1 MEIGSL
7 VIEQQR
13 CMASLSPASRILKEN
28 KVPMDLEDLD
38 SNIVQSKR
46 KSSTGCSILPSSR
59 RKKRRLQSHGSDN
72 SEQNKSDVESQGEER
87 QAKEKSA
94 LLNGRRVSSQ
104 SEMGIIEEIYCENFM
119 CHQKLRV
126 ELSPNINFI
135 TGENGSGKS
144 AIIAAI
150 QICLGA
156 SARST
161 HRGKSLKNLIRH
173 GHDGHALLRVTL
185 RNDGTNGDTF
195 RSSAYGKR
203 IMVERLLR
211 RDGSAEYRLKN
222 ENGNVVSKLKFDL
235 EAILDHFN
243 IHTENPCT
251 VLDQENAKLFI
262 KGGDEDK
269 YKFFLRSTDLY
280 KMRVTYA
287 KIDEETQTIEGMAL
301 PREQANLK
309 KLEHAMEEAIRR
321 WEDAQS
327 IEKLDQELKQVK
339 MELAWSFVH
348 EKEQETA
355 DLAKSLRDQ
364 RQNYEL
370 LEKECQES
378 LSNVTQLEEEQSRM
392 QEKLEKLNERSCE
405 IHTKKDTTRQII
417 RERRRPLHTSKAE
430 LKQIEHQKKRLDDR
444 MQQVEAR
451 IKKKQAQYDQA
462 RTNRQD
468 WLDSIQQKIE
478 QKRSELSTIERE
490 MEAAKLTWK
499 NSDCTNELQQ
509 VEAQYES
516 YQRQIRDVENEIRRV
531 EQRLHNIQ
539 SQSLDSLAVF
549 GSRIPTL
556 HNLIQSNLQRF
567 QDPPLGPL
575 GLHVRLPEQFRQY
588 AVAIEVAL
596 KGSLQS
602 FLVTN
607 GRDKALLDDLKR
619 QAHCPANQAT
629 IIIAKRSN
637 ERYTELCVP
646 EGELARHAICNLLE
660 IQDANVFNALIDVC
674 SIENKYAVAIEV
686 ALKGSLQSFLVTNGR
701 DKALLDD
708 LKRQAHCPANQA
720 TIIIAKR
727 SNERYTELCVPE
739 GELARHAICNLL
751 EIQDANVFNALI
763 DVCSIENKVCIEN
776 RSLAER
782 LVLQGS
788 SGSYRMAKGVKEVYL
803 PSGDKFVARS
813 GNLAYISYKGQH
825 RSGVICRDTEADKK
839 ENEQRRQFLCT
850 QHQKLVQE
858 REAIC
863 KERQRLVNAREESE
877 SKMNTWTRR
886 YHQAKLV
893 FENLEEEARA
903 DSVQDQSVDISMFE
917 QEREEIGRDLVK
929 LEEHKQMIITRLA
942 EGSPDLEKLLI
953 ELEEYDADEKIV
965 ENALNKL
972 QGELEQRYQALRTH
986 KSKQMRLKRS
996 LDEIEKQIQTNEEK
1010 HRTCQLECEQV
1021 CRKAQQHCNS
1031 EQRIAVTESHEYYG
1045 KKLTHIQQKIDRER
1059 QRFEGMN
1066 LTDLALDKEEKT
1078 LQFERQKTILDRY
1091 VENLQELRQM
1101 LQERQSMWKLLRN
1114 EIAHRS
1120 SMEFNRLML
1129 NNNFAGKLKF
1139 SHSGGTL
1146 EITVVQNDQAA
1157 TTRASRI
1164 TNMKELS
1171 GGERSYTQISL
1182 LIALGQC
1189 IECPFRVMDEF
1200 DVFMDAVNRDMAI
1213 QLLVQAAKRESG
1225 KQFIFVTP
1233 NDLRYC
1239 ATLFSTL
1246 NLRSLVL

>member
-1 MEIGSL
+1 M
-7 VIEQQR
+7 
-13 CMASLSPASRILKEN
+13 
-28 KVPMDLEDLD
+28 
-38 SNIVQSKR
+38 
-46 KSSTGCSILPSSR
+46 
-59 RKKRRLQSHGSDN
+59 
-72 SEQNKSDVESQGEER
+72 
-87 QAKEKSA
+87 
-94 LLNGRRVSSQ
+94 
-104 SEMGIIEEIYCENFM
+104 
-119 CHQKLRV
+119 
-126 ELSPNINFI
+126 
-135 TGENGSGKS
+135 
-144 AIIAAI
+144 
-150 QICLGA
+150 
-156 SARST
+156 
-161 HRGKSLKNLIRH
+161 
-173 GHDGHALLRVTL
+173 
-185 RNDGTNGDTF
+185 
-195 RSSAYGKR
+195 
-203 IMVERLLR
+203 
-211 RDGSAEYRLKN
+211 
-222 ENGNVVSKLKFDL
+222 
-235 EAILDHFN
+235 
-243 IHTENPCT
+243 
-251 VLDQENAKLFI
+251 
-262 KGGDEDK
+262 
-269 YKFFLRSTDLY
+269 
-280 KMRVTYA
+280 
-287 KIDEETQTIEGMAL
+287 
-301 PREQANLK
+301 
-309 KLEHAMEEAIRR
+309 
-321 WEDAQS
+321 
-327 IEKLDQELKQVK
+327 K

-378 LSNVTQLEEEQSRM
+378 LSNVTQLEQEQSRM

-405 IHTKKDTTRQII
+405 IHTKKDATRQII

-444 MQQVEAR
+444 MQQLEAR
-451 IKKKQAQYDQA
+451 IKKKQAQYEQA

-478 QKRSELSTIERE
+478 QKRSELSNIERE
-490 MEAAKLTWK
+490 MEAAKSTWK

-516 YQRQIRDVENEIRRV
+516 YERQIRDVENEIRRV

-637 ERYTELCVP
+637 ERYTKLCVP

-660 IQDANVFNALIDVC
+660 I
-674 SIENKYAVAIEV
+674 K
-686 ALKGSLQSFLVTNGR
+686 
-701 DKALLDD
+701 
-708 LKRQAHCPANQA
+708 
-720 TIIIAKR
+720 
-727 SNERYTELCVPE
+727 
-739 GELARHAICNLL
+739 
-751 EIQDANVFNALI
+751 DANVFNALI
-763 DVCSIENKVCIEN
+763 DVCSIENKVCIED

-825 RSGVICRDTEADKK
+825 RSGIICRDTEADKK

-996 LDEIEKQIQTNEEK
+996 LDEIENLIQANEEK

-1066 LTDLALDKEEKT
+1066 LTDLAVDKEEKT

-1213 QLLVQAAKRESG
+1213 QLLVQAAKREFG